1 MEIRTFGNTGLQ
13 VSRLGAGLAEIGFGL
28 TFTKEAQAAQV
39 LNAALDGGITFLDT
53 AACYDISEE
62 LIGRTVAH
70 RRHEYVLA
78 TKCGHVTGGYEG
90 EEWTAQTVKD
100 SIDRSL
106 IRLQTDYVD
115 LVQLHS
121 CGVDVLERGD
131 VLQPL
136 LDAKQAGKTRF
147 IGYSGDNEA
156 AEWAIESGLFD
167 TLQTSF
173 NLVDQRARTRLF
185 PKAKAKGMGI
195 IVKRPIAN
203 GAWGASQSPSDY
215 ADTYFARF
223 QEMAALG
230 PIPDAPENRFLLS
243 LGFAFAHDDVDVFI
257 VGTKNPQHMQANLG
271 WVETEL
277 PIPSQAV
284 EELYRRFDQLGAE
297 WEQKS

>member
-1 MEIRTFGNTGLQ
+1 MEIRTLGKTGLQ

-28 TFTKEAQAAQV
+28 TFAEEAQAAQV

-70 RRHEYVLA
+70 RRHEYALA

-90 EEWTAQTVKD
+90 EEWTAQTVRD

-106 IRLQTDYVD
+106 VRLQTDYVD
-115 LVQLHS
+115 LVQLHT
-121 CGVDVLERGD
+121 CGVDILERGD

-156 AEWAIESGLFD
+156 AEWAVESGLFD

-173 NLVDQRARTRLF
+173 NLVDQRAHARLF
-185 PKAKAKGMGI
+185 PKAKSQGMGI
-195 IVKRPIAN
+195 IAKRPIAN

-230 PIPDAPENRFLLS
+230 PVPEAPENRFLLS

-257 VGTKNPQHMQANLG
+257 VGTHNPQHMQANLG
-271 WVETEL
+271 WVEAAL

-284 EELYRRFDQLGAE
+284 EELHHRFEQLGAE
-297 WEQKS
+297 WEQMS